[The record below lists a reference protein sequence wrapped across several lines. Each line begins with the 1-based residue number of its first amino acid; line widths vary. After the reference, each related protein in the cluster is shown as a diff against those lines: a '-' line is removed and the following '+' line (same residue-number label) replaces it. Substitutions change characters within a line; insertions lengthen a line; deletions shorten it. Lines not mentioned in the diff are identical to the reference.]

1 MSVDCNTE
9 KLATLMQCSPVREV
23 TEQQTQM
30 ALTDTTKRSL
40 VIKIAYKHLGTS
52 TQYPYGKHFA
62 DDGKVVVDSY
72 KKNKE
77 NKRRNKSDQS
87 VNRLLL
93 GFLPTGQKL
102 VLTNCPMTSRN
113 NGSLPNT
120 SAKTES

>member
-9 KLATLMQCSPVREV
+9 KLAPLMQCSPVREV
-23 TEQQTQM
+23 AEQQM
-30 ALTDTTKRSL
+30 APAETSKRSL

-52 TQYPYGKHFA
+52 KHYPYAKQFMEDSA
-62 DDGKVVVDSY
+62 VVVDSY

-77 NKRRNKSDQS
+77 NKRRNKSEQS

-93 GFLPTGQKL
+93 GILPTGQKL

-113 NGSLPNT
+113 DGSLPNT
-120 SAKTES
+120 DTETES